1 MRVDPAIP
9 GFLTPYLNQE
19 QWSITFGV
27 VQALV
32 LMVLL
37 VLVAAFMTFVERRLL
52 AWWQDRY
59 GPNRVGPFGL
69 FQIVADMLKMLF
81 KEDVTPRFT
90 DKLTFILAPAVA
102 MATALLSFAIVP
114 ISPTLGV
121 ADLDIG
127 LLFFFAM
134 AGLAVYAVMF
144 AGWSSNNKYSLLGGM
159 RAAAQTVSYEV
170 FMGLS
175 LMGIVAQVGSFNMRD
190 IVDYQAQ
197 NLWFVIP
204 QFLGFCTFFIAGVA
218 VTHRHPFD
226 QPEAEQEL
234 ADGYHIEYA
243 GMKWGMFF
251 VGEYI
256 GIVLVSA
263 LLVTLFFGGW
273 HGPFGILP
281 QLSFLWFALKTCFFI
296 MLFILLRASIP
307 RPRYDQVMAFGWKF
321 CLPLTLLN
329 LLVTGALVLAAQ

>member
-1 MRVDPAIP
+1 MSWLSPELLAI
-9 GFLTPYLNQE
+9 LTAVLK
-19 QWSITFGV
+19 
-27 VQALV
+27 ALV
-32 LMVLL
+32 I
-37 VLVAAFMTFVERRLL
+37 LVAVVLCGALLSWVERRLL
-52 AWWQDRY
+52 GLWQDRY
-59 GPNRVGPFGL
+59 GPNRVGPFGA
-69 FQIVADMLKMLF
+69 FQLGADMIKMFF
-81 KEDVTPRFT
+81 KEDWTPPFADRLIFT
-90 DKLTFILAPAVA
+90 LAPIVA
-102 MATALLSFAIVP
+102 LSALLIAFAVVP
-114 ISPTLGV
+114 ITPTWGI
-121 ADLDIG
+121 ADLNIG

-134 AGLAVYAVMF
+134 AGLAVYAVLF
-144 AGWSSNNKYSLLGGM
+144 AGWSSANKFALLGSL
-159 RAAAQTVSYEV
+159 RASAQTVSYEV
-170 FMGLS
+170 FMGLA
-175 LMGIVAQVGSFNMRD
+175 LMGVVAQAGTFNLRE
-190 IVDYQAQ
+190 IVDYQHQ
-197 NLWFVIP
+197 HLWFIVP

-273 HGPFGILP
+273 HGPLLP
-281 QLSFLWFALKTCFFI
+281 PFVWFTLKTAFFI

-307 RPRYDQVMAFGWKF
+307 RPRYDQVMNFSWLV

-329 LLVTGALVLAAQ
+329 LLVTGALVLVAAA